1 MRFEMIQKLEAIA
14 DAIQNTAKPG
24 CIDWFSV
31 WISLAGVV
39 LSFVAIIVAVRV
51 PKKIAKQQDKI
62 GLFEKRYECYAV
74 IQKILVIGE
83 QIKPCTTKMAV
94 VSAFKLW
101 FGDKNDFAKNEN
113 YAEYVIILKS
123 EEVKLVSGQFLFP
136 EYDAEILSEII
147 NEAITLIKACSVHSA
162 TEKEGPYSKEAGISK
177 DRFCALCDQF
187 KEKYVKQIESELQL
201 TSKKQG
207 K

>member
-1 MRFEMIQKLEAIA
+1 MRFKMIQGIEAIA

-24 CIDWFSV
+24 CIDWVSIG
-31 WISLAGVV
+31 ISLAGVV
-39 LSFVAIIVAVRV
+39 LSGIAIIVAVQV

-62 GLFEKRYECYAV
+62 SLFEKRYECYTV

-94 VSAFKLW
+94 VSAFRLW
-101 FGDKNDFAKNEN
+101 FGDKNDFTKNEN
-113 YAEYVIILKS
+113 YTKYVIILKS
-123 EEVKLVSGQFLFP
+123 EEVKLGSGQFLFP
-136 EYDAEILSEII
+136 EYDAEMLSEII
-147 NEAITLIKACSVHSA
+147 NEAITLIEACSVHST
-162 TEKEGPYSKEAGISK
+162 TEKEGPYSREAGISK

-207 K
+207 R